1 MFSKRHVRSVEP
13 EEMVR
18 GRAHGDGLPR
28 STFTVLDGVAFIV
41 GMVIGAGIFKTP
53 SLVAAHSSSIAE
65 ALLLWVAGGAISLVG
80 ALCYAELTSAYPH
93 PGGDYHYLG
102 RAYGG
107 IPAFLFAW
115 SRMTVVQTGAIA
127 MHAFLI
133 GDYASQ
139 VVRVGPYSSSL
150 YAVVAV
156 VLLTSI
162 NIIGIKQ
169 GKWTQKVLTGVI
181 VLGLISVVAL
191 GLGAHPAHGA
201 PVPAAPPGT
210 AASGL
215 GLAMI
220 FVLLTYGGWNEIA
233 YLSSEVRKARK
244 NMVRVLL
251 FGIGAV
257 TVIYLTVNYTFLRTL
272 GLAGT
277 ASSDAVAVEVMRGLL
292 GEPGVTYMSLLVV
305 FAVLSSM
312 NAVVITGSR
321 TNYAFGCDFP
331 PFGFLGRWSQGAN
344 TPVNALLFQG
354 AASLALVLVGTG
366 TRSGFA
372 MMVEYTAP
380 VFWLFFLLVGISLFV
395 LRKRERAIV
404 RPFRVPLYPVT
415 PLVFCAVCLY
425 MLYSSL
431 VYTGRGGLI
440 GVIVLLAGI
449 PFLLLRKGR
458 CEPFGA

>member
-1 MFSKRHVRSVEP
+1 M
-13 EEMVR
+13 
-18 GRAHGDGLPR
+18 
-28 STFTVLDGVAFIV
+28 LDGAAFIV

-53 SLVAAHSSSIAE
+53 SLVAAQCASAGG
-65 ALLLWVAGGAISLVG
+65 ALLLWLAGGAISLVG

-102 RAYGG
+102 RAYGTV
-107 IPAFLFAW
+107 PAFLFAW
-115 SRMTVVQTGAIA
+115 SRMTVIQTGSIA
-127 MHAFLI
+127 MQAFLI

-139 VVRVGPYSSSL
+139 VVRLGPLSSSL
-150 YAVVAV
+150 YAVAAV

-169 GKWTQKVLTGVI
+169 GTWTQKILTGAI
-181 VLGLISVVAL
+181 VLGLVSVVAL
-191 GLGAHPAHGA
+191 GLAAHPRGA
-201 PVPAAPPGT
+201 PAPPVNPGT
-210 AASGL
+210 TASGL
-215 GLAMI
+215 GMAMI

-244 NMVRVLL
+244 NMVRILL
-251 FGIGAV
+251 YGIGTV
-257 TVIYLTVNYTFLRTL
+257 TAIYLAVNYTFLRTL

-292 GEPGVTYMSLLVV
+292 GGPGVTCMSLLVI

-312 NAVVITGSR
+312 NGIIITGSR
-321 TNYAFGCDFP
+321 TNYALGRDFA
-331 PFGFLGRWSQGAN
+331 PFAFLGRWNAGAN
-344 TPVNALLFQG
+344 TPVKALLFQG

-372 MMVEYTAP
+372 TMVEYTAP

-395 LRKRERAIV
+395 LRRRESAIV
-404 RPFRVPLYPVT
+404 RPFRVPLYPAT
-415 PLVFCAVCLY
+415 PLVFCGVCLC

-440 GVIVLLAGI
+440 GVVVLLAGI
-449 PFLLLRKGR
+449 PLLLLKKGR
-458 CEPFGA
+458 SKPFTA